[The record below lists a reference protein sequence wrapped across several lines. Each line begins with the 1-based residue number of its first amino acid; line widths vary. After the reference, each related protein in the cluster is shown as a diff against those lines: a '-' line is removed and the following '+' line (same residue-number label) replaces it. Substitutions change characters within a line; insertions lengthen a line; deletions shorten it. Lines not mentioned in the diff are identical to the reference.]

1 MNTKLEIN
9 ALKARMS
16 ALEDNLARVIAQL
29 NGLATTKALSNLSA
43 LFNADANTKTS
54 QIASLTSTVAS
65 HTALIATLME
75 YLNLSTG
82 ATGETGATG
91 ATGPTGATGATPQVF
106 ALDEPGAL
114 VDGTLC
120 TWVAAAGSIT
130 AAAGVVVTG
139 PTGAMTLTLNK
150 NGVASAVLTWAPSG
164 TTATSSGLPVTLT
177 GGETMTAVLATSVG
191 AANLTANFRG
201 VLS

>member
-54 QIASLTSTVAS
+54 QISSLTSTVAS

-82 ATGETGATG
+82 PVGATGATG
-91 ATGPTGATGATPQVF
+91 ATGAISLVF
-106 ALDEPGAL
+106 ALDEPGAQI
-114 VDGTLC
+114 DATLC
-120 TWVAAAGSIT
+120 TWIAPTGSIT
-130 AAAGVVVTG
+130 SALGEVGTPPTSTMTLVLNIDGVPG
-139 PTGAMTLTLNK
+139 PTLTWLPGETSASSS
-150 NGVASAVLTWAPSG
+150 GVPSLLSGGEVLTAI
-164 TTATSSGLPVTLT
+164 LT
-177 GGETMTAVLATSVG
+177 GSDG
-191 AANLTANFRG
+191 ASNLTANFRG